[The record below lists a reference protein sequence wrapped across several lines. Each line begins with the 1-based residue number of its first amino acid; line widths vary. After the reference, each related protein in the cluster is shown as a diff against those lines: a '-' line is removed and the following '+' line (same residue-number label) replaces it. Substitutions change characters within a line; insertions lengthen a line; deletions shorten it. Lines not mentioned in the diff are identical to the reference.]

1 MIHDRVTSTLN
12 LARVVLGTIDPK
24 TTHTPVQNESLKL
37 LLNTLIELGTPQQHQ
52 KIAAEAKRTV
62 EGMILPPILADNPKR
77 GGGGW
82 I

>member
-1 MIHDRVTSTLN
+1 MIHDRVTSTLS

-37 LLNTLIELGTPQQHQ
+37 LLNTLIELGTPVQHQ
-52 KIAAEAKRTV
+52 KIAAEAKKTV
-62 EGMILPPILADNPKR
+62 EGMIAPPVLDER
-77 GGGGW
+77 RGGGGGW